1 VVCRQEAEAAVA
13 EEAEEA
19 PKKKK
24 KKAERY
30 FDGAPSEATN
40 GAAADGE
47 QPKVRLYS
55 GAAVTNMSAQNKAPG
70 L

>member
-1 VVCRQEAEAAVA
+1 MCIQEPEAAVA

-24 KKAERY
+24 KKADRY

-47 QPKVRLYS
+47 QPKVRLHV
-55 GAAVTNMSAQNKAPG
+55 GAAMTTVLTQKPR
-70 L
+70 